1 MSGPAA
7 AGTAPAGGTQQ
18 RRTTRSRGGRAVGL
32 TRWSTAAIV
41 AASLVGVLAFGW
53 PLLAPGDSQLVAHA
67 TDAPLLFAGLVP
79 LLLAVAISLVS
90 DGGLDA
96 KAVALLAIL
105 SAVAAALRALGA
117 GIAGLEPIWV
127 VIVLGGYSLGAGF
140 GFLLGASCLLA
151 SALVTGGIGPWL
163 PFQVLGAAWVG
174 LGAGLLSGLHLRL
187 RGRRLPGR
195 GTHRTDAGRS
205 GAIGPTTRLEL
216 VVLAGYGAVAAV
228 AYGWLLNLWFW
239 PTLGGLPEPLAFV
252 PGAGAAAN
260 FRHWITF
267 NLTTSLGYDLPRAVL
282 TATLVSLLGVRV
294 LGALGRA
301 RRRGGFEDAVTFT
314 DPEEPGP
321 RPDLRAAGG
330 NTAPGHKAAPTPHP
344 PAPPPAGQPRAH
356 PGPQPNGRPLADP
369 LPPATTARRL
379 PLHPGPN
386 HG

>member
-1 MSGPAA
+1 MAGLEGGSG
-7 AGTAPAGGTQQ
+7 Q
-18 RRTTRSRGGRAVGL
+18 RSTRRDRGSAVGL
-32 TRWSTAAIV
+32 TRWSTVAIV

-105 SAVAAALRALGA
+105 AAVAAALRALGA

-127 VIVLGGYSLGAGF
+127 VIVLGGYALGAGF

-174 LGAGLLSGLHLRL
+174 LGAGLLSGTIGRL
-187 RGRRLPGR
+187 SARLS
-195 GTHRTDAGRS
+195 GRS
-205 GAIGPTTRLEL
+205 TRRAAVADPTRLEL

-239 PTLGGLPEPLAFV
+239 PTLGGLPEPLSFM
-252 PGAGAAAN
+252 PGAPAGTN

-282 TATLVSLLGVRV
+282 TATLVVVLGSRV
-294 LGALGRA
+294 LKALGRA
-301 RRRGGFEDAVTFT
+301 RRRGGFEEAVTFT
-314 DPEEPGP
+314 DPQDQGGTALPQLQGSSAP
-321 RPDLRAAGG
+321 RAA
-330 NTAPGHKAAPTPHP
+330 TASPPDQPTASRPPGHADARVPSQV
-344 PAPPPAGQPRAH
+344 AGTGHQH
-356 PGPQPNGRPLADP
+356 QGSGR
-369 LPPATTARRL
+369 
-379 PLHPGPN
+379 G
-386 HG
+386 